1 MKESIPIRKNTRLNH
16 YDYTKEGGYF
26 ITICIKNRK
35 ELLGKIKGDKINL
48 TKEGIIVQKY
58 IKKINE
64 IYQNV
69 IVDEYII
76 MPNHIH
82 LIIII
87 KNNNQITLTRI
98 IKQFKMKVSKEIENS
113 IWQKLFYEHII
124 RDNKEYYK
132 IKEYIRNNV
141 INWKKD
147 KYF

>member
-1 MKESIPIRKNTRLNH
+1 MKENTPTRKNTRLNY

-35 ELLGKIKGDKINL
+35 ELLGKIKEDKISL
-48 TKEGIIVQKY
+48 TKEGTIVQKY

-64 IYQNV
+64 IYQEV

-87 KNNNQITLTRI
+87 KDNNKITVSRI
-98 IKQFKMKVSKEIENS
+98 IKQLKMKISKEIENS

-124 RDNKEYYK
+124 RDDKEYYK

-141 INWKKD
+141 TNWKKD

>member
-1 MKESIPIRKNTRLNH
+1 MKENIPIRKNTRLNY

-26 ITICIKNRK
+26 ITICIKDRK
-35 ELLGKIKGDKINL
+35 ELLGKIKEDKINL
-48 TKEGIIVQKY
+48 TKEGTIVQKY

-64 IYQNV
+64 IYKEV

-87 KNNNQITLTRI
+87 KDNNQITVSRI
-98 IKQFKMKVSKEIENS
+98 IKQLKMKIGKEIENS

-124 RDNKEYYK
+124 RDDKEYYK

-141 INWKKD
+141 INWEKD